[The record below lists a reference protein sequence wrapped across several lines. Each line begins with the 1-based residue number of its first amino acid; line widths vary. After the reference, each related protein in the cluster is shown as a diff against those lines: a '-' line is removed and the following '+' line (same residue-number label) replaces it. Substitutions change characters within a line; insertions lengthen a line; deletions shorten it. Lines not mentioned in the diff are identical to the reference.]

1 MLEVANVE
9 TQLSELYVGITYY
22 RLRKEIE
29 YLIRVVNEK
38 RPQYPSAND
47 GFFSQLKMKGSNA
60 FNKGE
65 FEKCSKL
72 LEIAKAYLN
81 DFSKKNE
88 KYSYCF
94 NWTRERIY
102 ELVRKIR
109 EQSNNTFLPL
119 VEYAT
124 DIILDR
130 SLEYRNNKEFFG
142 DMSWIFFNNPTEFDL
157 INKDISENYVKI
169 LNDEVDRLKGI
180 KTKEEI
186 KEEEKPL
193 IEVENHIKDEYT
205 SDESLKIELH
215 KKINEIDSYEKLDEV
230 RREIEDRFGKIDS
243 EMDVY
248 MYSELF
254 EKQAKELNINTVNQ
268 TNLYVELVLENELIN
283 KIPVDKLFMEA
294 NDISTRFKFEYKNDR
309 LYIKLMTNGL
319 DKHFV
324 YYLTE
329 LLSKIKDMIV

>member
-1 MLEVANVE
+1 MKASSPTINPFIC
-9 TQLSELYVGITYY
+9 GISISKNAAWTEWFSTY
-22 RLRKEIE
+22 
-29 YLIRVVNEK
+29 
-38 RPQYPSAND
+38 
-47 GFFSQLKMKGSNA
+47 SNA
-60 FNKGE
+60 F
-65 FEKCSKL
+65 L
-72 LEIAKAYLN
+72 
-81 DFSKKNE
+81 
-88 KYSYCF
+88 
-94 NWTRERIY
+94 
-102 ELVRKIR
+102 
-109 EQSNNTFLPL
+109 
-119 VEYAT
+119 
-124 DIILDR
+124 
-130 SLEYRNNKEFFG
+130 
-142 DMSWIFFNNPTEFDL
+142 
-157 INKDISENYVKI
+157 
-169 LNDEVDRLKGI
+169 
-180 KTKEEI
+180 
-186 KEEEKPL
+186 EEEKPL

-268 TNLYVELVLENELIN
+268 TNLYVELVLGNELIN

-294 NDISTRFKFEYKNDR
+294 NNISTRFKFEYKKDR